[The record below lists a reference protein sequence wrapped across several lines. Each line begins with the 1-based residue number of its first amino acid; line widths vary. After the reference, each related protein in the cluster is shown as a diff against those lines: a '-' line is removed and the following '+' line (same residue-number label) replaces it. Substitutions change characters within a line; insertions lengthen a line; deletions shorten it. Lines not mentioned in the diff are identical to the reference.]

1 MLGRAGVV
9 LLALLRAVALQVDIG
24 GDTGAGG
31 SRMDIVGR
39 KRCYRDREGMARC
52 TTAQAVPAGWGCFWR
67 LCLQGM
73 RARLSPSRQPPHPPS
88 HPPFPRRFPRCGAA
102 PPGPDEVCGD
112 RRSGPWKNTMEGP
125 HKGGF
130 IQICLEFSGFA

>member
-1 MLGRAGVV
+1 MHPCPRCACRMGL
-9 LLALLRAVALQVDIG
+9 LLASLPAED
-24 GDTGAGG
+24 AG
-31 SRMDIVGR
+31 
-39 KRCYRDREGMARC
+39 
-52 TTAQAVPAGWGCFWR
+52 TAQPLPAAAP
-67 LCLQGM
+67 L
-73 RARLSPSRQPPHPPS
+73 
-88 HPPFPRRFPRCGAA
+88 PPFPRRFPRCGAA